1 MKKKNASRSLPSI
14 LPARNASPSDAG
26 GPIPLLSLN
35 SQLSTLN
42 FPRLLLSS
50 ALCLAGTLLALLA
63 FALYPGATAMAQAQD
78 QSIPKP
84 PSPNLTNLPTTA
96 GQLIISEFRVR
107 GPNGA
112 NDEFIELY
120 NATAGRLTTQSA
132 DGSPGLAVAASDG
145 IARCVVPNNTQIP
158 AGGHFLCTNSVAYSL
173 GAYSTGDVTYT
184 ADIPDQAGIA
194 LFNNST
200 GGASFSQANRLDAA
214 GPVAEANALYREGAG
229 LGTLTPFSIDYA
241 WVRRWPGGCLLAC
254 TGVPGPTGTQPQDT
268 DNNAADFFFADT
280 NGTQAGGGQRLA
292 APGPQNLAAAVA
304 TDGDPNVTLLDP
316 CGAENASPN
325 LVLDPTTDPGNN
337 STFGTYSI
345 RRTFI
350 NNTASAITR
359 LRFRIVDI
367 NTFPAPDTFADLRA
381 RTSPNVAA
389 TVDRPPCG
397 TGTSSVTVQGT
408 TLEQAPS
415 QPNGGGMNSTLSVGS
430 VTAGT
435 PLAAG
440 ASVNVAF
447 LLGIQTTGA
456 NRFCVVA
463 ETVPPSATQVACYLS
478 ERPAPAAC
486 GAPVFVEKFD
496 GATAPALPAGW
507 TAVIAAGPGPGW
519 VTSSTS
525 PASAPLAAF
534 VDEPNVVS
542 DKRLET
548 PGIFIASAAA
558 QLTFSNSYN
567 FEFSVLDFYDGGV
580 LEVSSPNIN
589 GGTFTDITDAAV
601 GGSFATG
608 GYNATISTN
617 FSNPI
622 AGRPAWSANSGGYLN
637 TVANL
642 GPNVGGHTIKLRFRM
657 GSDNSN
663 VGGGWRIDNVSV
675 TDGGCSKALNIS
687 TRMQVQTGNN
697 VLIAGFIVSGTAPK
711 EVVIRGLGPSL
722 AGFGIPGVMSDPV
735 VELHASNGTA
745 LLRND
750 DWATGP
756 SVSRLSTLG
765 LVPTDGH
772 ESALVT
778 TLAPG
783 SYTAILSGY
792 QDGTGVGLVEVYGIE
807 AATNDAQMANISTR
821 GFVQAGDNVMIGGFI
836 LGGNG
841 STNVAVRGIGPSLS
855 AFGINPALADPTL
868 ELRDGN
874 GALLVANDNWRDDPT
889 TATNLSAHGL
899 GLGDNHEAGI
909 FRALP
914 PGPFTAILAGKN
926 GGTGVGLVEIYNV
939 R

>member
-14 LPARNASPSDAG
+14 LPARNASHSDAG

-42 FPRLLLSS
+42 FPRFLLSS
-50 ALCLAGTLLALLA
+50 ALCLAGALLALLA
-63 FALYPGATAMAQAQD
+63 IALYPGATAMAQAQA

-84 PSPNLTNLPTTA
+84 PSPNLSGPPTTA
-96 GQLIISEFRVR
+96 GQLIISEFRLR

-120 NATAGRLTTQSA
+120 NTTAGILHAQSA
-132 DGSPGLAVAASDG
+132 DGSAGLAVAASDG
-145 IARCVVPNNTQIP
+145 ITRCIVPNNTSIP
-158 AGGHFLCTNSVAYSL
+158 VGGHFLCTNSVAYSL
-173 GAYSTGDVTYT
+173 GAYSAGNATYT
-184 ADIPDQAGIA
+184 TDIPDQAGIA
-194 LFNNST
+194 IFNNST
-200 GGASFSQANRLDAA
+200 GGATFSLANRLDAV
-214 GPVAEANALYREGAG
+214 GPVSEGNALYREGAG
-229 LGTLTPFSIDYA
+229 LVALTPFSIDYA
-241 WVRRWPGGCLLAC
+241 WIRRWPGGCLAFC
-254 TGVPGPTGTQPQDT
+254 NGVPGPTGTQPQDT
-268 DNNAADFFFADT
+268 DDNVADFFFADT
-280 NGTQAGGGQRLA
+280 NGTSAGAGQRLG
-292 APGPQNLAAAVA
+292 APGPQNLAAAGA
-304 TDGDPNVTLLDP
+304 FDGAPNVALLDP
-316 CGAENASPN
+316 CAAESSPPN
-325 LVLDPTTDPGNN
+325 LVFDPTSDPANN
-337 STFGTYSI
+337 STEGTYSVN
-345 RRTFI
+345 RTFT
-350 NNTASAITR
+350 NNTSSSITR
-359 LRFRIVDI
+359 LRFRIVDL
-367 NTFPAPDTFADLRA
+367 NTFPAPNTFADLRP
-381 RTSPNVAA
+381 RTSSNVGAI
-389 TVDRPPCG
+389 VDRPPCG
-397 TGTSSVTVQGT
+397 TGVSSLTVQGT
-408 TLEQAPS
+408 TLEQPPS
-415 QPNGGGMNSTLSVGS
+415 EPNGGGYNSTLSVAS
-430 VTAGT
+430 VTVGT

-440 ASVNVAF
+440 DSVNVGF
-447 LLGIQTTGA
+447 LLGIEQTGA

-463 ETVPPSATQVACYLS
+463 ETIPPSATQVACYLS
-478 ERPAPAAC
+478 ERPAPIAC
-486 GAPVFVEKFD
+486 GAPVFTEKFD
-496 GATAPALPAGW
+496 GVGAPVLPAGW
-507 TAVIAAGPGPGW
+507 TSAIATGPGPGW
-519 VTSSTS
+519 VTATNSHV
-525 PASAPLAAF
+525 SAPNAVS
-534 VDEPNVVS
+534 VDEPAVVS

-548 PGIFIASAAA
+548 PAISIASAAA
-558 QLTFSNSYN
+558 QLTFSNFYA
-567 FEFSVLDFYDGGV
+567 FESSGLNFYDGGV

-589 GGTFTDITDAAV
+589 GGTFTDITNAAV
-601 GGSFATG
+601 GGSFSAG
-608 GYNATISTN
+608 GYNATISSN

-622 AGRPAWSANSGGYLN
+622 AGRPAWGGTAGGYLN

-642 GPNVGGHTIKLRFRM
+642 GPNVAGQSIKLRFRM

-663 VGGGWRIDNVSV
+663 AGGGWRIDNISI

-697 VLIAGFIVSGTAPK
+697 VLIAGFIVAGTAPK
-711 EVVIRGLGPSL
+711 EVVIRGIGQSL
-722 AGFGIPGVMSDPV
+722 SGFGIQGVLADPV
-735 VELHASNGTA
+735 VELHASNGTT

-750 DWATGP
+750 DWETSQSAP
-756 SVSRLSTLG
+756 RLAALG
-765 LVPTDGH
+765 LTPTDVH
-772 ESALVT
+772 ESGFAV

-807 AATNDAQMANISTR
+807 DATNDAQMANISTR

-841 STNVAVRGIGPSLS
+841 NTNVAVRGIGPSLS